1 MDFNKLE
8 NKFKLIKE
16 NKLTKIEYSENG
28 NKITLEADNYE
39 YFVKIEVAGGG
50 ILQFKHCLVDALL
63 ERIASFYLN
72 GQEGDI

>member
-1 MDFNKLE
+1 MDFNKLKE
-8 NKFKLIKE
+8 KFDMMEKNDIEL
-16 NKLTKIEYSENG
+16 IEYSENG

-50 ILQFKHCLVDALL
+50 ILQFKHCLVDALI

-72 GQEGDI
+72 GQEGEL